1 MDVITLVD
9 VKKLIKAGEKE
20 EEEAYVANFI
30 LYLPVWL
37 NPSSCP

>member
-1 MDVITLVD
+1 MDVIILLD
-9 VKKLIKAGEKE
+9 IKKLIKVGEKE
-20 EEEAYVANFI
+20 EAAYLANFI

>member
-1 MDVITLVD
+1 MDVIIYLD
-9 VKKLIKAGEKE
+9 IKKLIKAGKKE
-20 EEEAYVANFI
+20 EEEAYLANLI